1 MGWGG
6 QAGKMVGDHLL
17 FCTRLHNRVLVDSKL
32 HLMSE
37 NQGSIISKTI
47 AGGCSGIWEHNGV
60 IGFYLRKCLDKTSFN
75 KGFRKIIKSVE
86 NTIQFYDAKTLKPKQ
101 KIQLGITEAT
111 DDDMLRYTEGCI
123 IKKYDSLQWGWAVFA
138 SDKNQIVISQ
148 GSNRMLEVLDGGTG
162 ERLRA
167 SESYDTCITMI
178 AVSPDES
185 EIAVALLDQII
196 ILDFETLKVKSS
208 IPFSGDFSQST
219 SQEEVVYMEYISDD
233 SLLIF
238 GRSEEEINYE
248 TVLKKRVIL
257 CKDPASKIPSFRF
270 AGQKFVRM
278 R

>member
-1 MGWGG
+1 
-6 QAGKMVGDHLL
+6 MVGDHLL

-37 NQGSIISKTI
+37 NEGSIISKTI
-47 AGGCSGIWEHNGV
+47 AGGCSGIWENNV
-60 IGFYLRKCLDKTSFN
+60 LIGLYLRKCLDKTT
-75 KGFRKIIKSVE
+75 FRNGEKIIKSVE

-111 DDDMLRYTEGCI
+111 DDDMLQYTQACRNNLI

-138 SDKNQIVISQ
+138 SDKNQIVISL

-167 SESYDTCITMI
+167 SESYGTCITMI
-178 AVSPDES
+178 AISPDES

-257 CKDPASKIPSFRF
+257 CKDPASEIPSFCF
-270 AGQKFVRM
+270 AGQKSVRIS
-278 R
+278 